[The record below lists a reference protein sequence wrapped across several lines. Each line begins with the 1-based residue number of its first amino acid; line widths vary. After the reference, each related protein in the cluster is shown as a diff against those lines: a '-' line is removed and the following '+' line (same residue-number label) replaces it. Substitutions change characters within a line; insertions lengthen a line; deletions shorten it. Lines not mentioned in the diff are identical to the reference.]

1 MDSGAINISTGPV
14 RITPA
19 VKTALAADP
28 VSHRSDAF
36 LQLYASTTHL
46 LSQSFNVKSS
56 FLLTGSGTLANEA
69 MLHQVKQIQRK
80 GLILSNGEFGNRLI
94 SQAQRIQLE
103 FSIYSLPW
111 GECFQLTEIENL
123 LKNEPIAW
131 ILFTHC
137 ETSTG
142 VVNDLDA
149 IAKLGHRFHC
159 KCFADCMSTVGT
171 RPIDLSNVTMATAS
185 SGKGL
190 ASVPGLAIVFSN
202 IEPTPNNEIPSYID
216 LGLYAGKGGIP
227 FTISSNLVSALLVS
241 LKQKLVND
249 QYILLEKYR
258 EKISALLQ
266 QATLAP
272 FDHTPSFVFTIT
284 PPADEYRD
292 VLAQLSKAGMIISYE
307 SDYLKKR
314 GWIQLALF
322 NFYQEDELLKVIN
335 SLKKLR
341 ALSY

>member
-28 VSHRSDAF
+28 VSHRSDSF
-36 LQLYASTTHL
+36 LQLYASTTDL
-46 LSQSFNVKSS
+46 LSQSFNVQTT

-69 MLHQVKQIQRK
+69 MLHQVKQFRGK

-94 SQAQRIQLE
+94 SQAQRIGLE

-111 GECFQLTEIENL
+111 GECFQLAEIENL
-123 LKNEPIAW
+123 LASESVAW
-131 ILFTHC
+131 ILFAHC

-142 VVNDLDA
+142 VVNELDA
-149 IAKLGHRFHC
+149 IAKLAQSYHC
-159 KCFADCMSTVGT
+159 SCFTDCMSTVGT
-171 RPIDLSNVTMATAS
+171 RPIDLSNITMATAS

-202 IEPTPNNEIPSYID
+202 IEPKLNHEVPSYID
-216 LGLYAGKGGIP
+216 LGLYVGKGGIP
-227 FTISSNLVSALLVS
+227 YTISSNLVSALSVS
-241 LKQKLVND
+241 LKQKLVDD
-249 QYILLEKYR
+249 QYALLEKYR
-258 EKISALLQ
+258 EKISALLR
-266 QATLAP
+266 QAALAP

-284 PPADEYRD
+284 PPADEYKD
-292 VLAQLSKAGMIISYE
+292 VLEQLSQAGMIISYE

-322 NFYQEDELLKVIN
+322 NYYQEDELLKVIS